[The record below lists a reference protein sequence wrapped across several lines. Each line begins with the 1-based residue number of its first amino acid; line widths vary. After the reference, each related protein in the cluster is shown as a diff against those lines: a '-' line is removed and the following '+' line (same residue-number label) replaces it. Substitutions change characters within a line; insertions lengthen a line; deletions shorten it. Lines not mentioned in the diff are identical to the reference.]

1 MLVDQRSLSVDLF
14 LWRVTASAALTHS
27 SAIIPQKIHLRVIKI
42 RYATGS
48 LYLVGL
54 LLWILLPRCHPLPL
68 N

>member
-1 MLVDQRSLSVDLF
+1 MLVDQRSLNVDLF
-14 LWRVTASAALTHS
+14 YYALAASAALTHS
-27 SAIIPQKIHLRVIKI
+27 SATIPQKIHLRVIKI

-54 LLWILLPRCHPLPL
+54 LLWIPLPRCHPLPL